1 MVEDSPEVKQAKE
14 ALKRITDEEKLI
26 VELDKGIKSGACVNM
41 DHATIVIDVLEG
53 ILNNKNTTNK
63 KEEKEREKMKVKSKK
78 TEDKEGKSVVLL
90 YLFIVI

>member
-1 MVEDSPEVKQAKE
+1 
-14 ALKRITDEEKLI
+14 
-26 VELDKGIKSGACVNM
+26 M

-78 TEDKEGKSVVLL
+78 SEDKEGKSLVLL
-90 YLFIVI
+90 HSFIVI

>member
-1 MVEDSPEVKQAKE
+1 MVEESPEVKQAKE

-63 KEEKEREKMKVKSKK
+63 KEEKEREKMEVRARRVKIKR
-78 TEDKEGKSVVLL
+78 VRV
-90 YLFIVI
+90 